1 MVLFFIRFPI
11 LIFLNYLVIINSE
24 YLDTYQLLGDIN
36 FLFGTKTNNI
46 KFTFIIIS
54 LGVGIMTTLLI
65 FVFKPFVEIYLL
77 HYSKYF
83 FYILINFISLSSIYL
98 IFRVY
103 GYSRLFVMLYVITSS
118 MIFIFLEKIVKKYF

>member
-118 MIFIFLEKIVKKYF
+118 MILIFLEKIVKKYF